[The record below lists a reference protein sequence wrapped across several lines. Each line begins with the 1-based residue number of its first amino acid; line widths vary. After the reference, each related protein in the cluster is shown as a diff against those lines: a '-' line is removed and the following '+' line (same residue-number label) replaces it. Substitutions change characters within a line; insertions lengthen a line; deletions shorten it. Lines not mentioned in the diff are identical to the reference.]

1 MIGAAGKAAAF
12 LKLVPIFD
20 EFGHNSQYEQK
31 PFNSICYA
39 ETYVIS
45 MILGFNEAIITAA

>member
-20 EFGHNSQYEQK
+20 EFGHNSQYERK